1 VPPTTRRT
9 FSPRSV
15 GLKYGFR
22 SGLEEKI
29 AAQLKAA
36 DVPYRFEED
45 HIEYLK
51 PARTARY
58 TPDFVLPNGIVV
70 ETKGRFVTED
80 RQKHIQ
86 VKAQHPGIDLRIV
99 FSNSRSRISKKSSTT
114 YGMWCERQGIKY
126 ADRSIPAAWLAEPL
140 NAGSAAALQR
150 ASGAS

>member
-1 VPPTTRRT
+1 MPQTRRT
-9 FSPRSV
+9 FSPREV

-29 AAQLKAA
+29 ADQLKAA
-36 DVPYRFEED
+36 GISYRFEED
-45 HIEYLK
+45 AIEYLK

-58 TPDFVLPNGIVV
+58 TPDFVLPNGIVI

-86 VKAQHPGIDLRIV
+86 VKAQHPLIDIRIV
-99 FSNSRSRISKKSSTT
+99 FSNSRSRISKKSATT

-126 ADRSIPAAWLAEPL
+126 ADKIIPAAWLAEAPEVTRIR
-140 NAGSAAALQR
+140 ALQ
-150 ASGAS
+150 AAGQS

>member
-1 VPPTTRRT
+1 MPQTRRT
-9 FSPRSV
+9 FSPREV

-29 AAQLKAA
+29 ADQLKAA
-36 DVPYRFEED
+36 GISYRFEED
-45 HIEYLK
+45 VIEYLK

-86 VKAQHPGIDLRIV
+86 VKSQHPDIDIRIV
-99 FSNSRSRISKKSSTT
+99 FSNSRSRISKKSNTT
-114 YGMWCERQGIKY
+114 YAMWCERVGIKY
-126 ADRSIPAAWLAEPL
+126 ADKAIPAAWIAEAP
-140 NAGSAAALQR
+140 ADWRVRALQSAR
-150 ASGAS
+150 GNS

>member
-1 VPPTTRRT
+1 
-9 FSPRSV
+9 
-15 GLKYGFR
+15 LKYGFR

-29 AAQLKAA
+29 ADQLKAA
-36 DVPYRFEED
+36 GISYRFEED
-45 HIEYLK
+45 VIEYLK

-86 VKAQHPGIDLRIV
+86 VKAQHPLIDVRLV
-99 FSNSRSRISKKSSTT
+99 FSNSRSRISKKSTTT

-126 ADRSIPAAWLAEPL
+126 ADKVIPVAWLNEPDDP
-140 NAGSAAALQR
+140 ASRRALQAAR
-150 ASGAS
+150 GNA